1 MDQSKLTARVANLLL
16 KLSSKKLTAKLLDQK
31 RMKNPLR
38 MMKLWFASDVME
50 QKSTKKAFLADD
62 AMDQETL
69 TANSLMI

>member
-1 MDQSKLTARVANLLL
+1 
-16 KLSSKKLTAKLLDQK
+16 
-31 RMKNPLR
+31 